1 MFIIGLIVWGILSVF
16 TIVLLIPK
24 KCFRRWMNHYLPEIN
39 SDQRQPDPSSLPPTS
54 LNLLD
59 ISQFPLLQNTPMS
72 DPFNLTSPLRRLPL
86 LFNTLPSLMSSL
98 ETTPLVS
105 SRTVIRHKEC
115 KRGKTEGLKELA
127 RNFREKKADILEVD

>member
-1 MFIIGLIVWGILSVF
+1 
-16 TIVLLIPK
+16 
-24 KCFRRWMNHYLPEIN
+24 MNHYLPEIN

-86 LFNTLPSLMSSL
+86 LFNTLMSSL
-98 ETTPLVS
+98 ETTLLVS

-115 KRGKTEGLKELA
+115 KRGETEGLKELA